1 MKDFMKDLRS
11 TVRSKLADGT
21 LCKKCA
27 EIAETCDFISGGD
40 EEIEMDQEAHEKK
53 QANQPS

>member
-1 MKDFMKDLRS
+1 MKDLIS

-27 EIAETCDFISGGD
+27 EIAETCDFISEGD